1 MQFRNQTTLKVSVG
15 MKNKAAK
22 KAGDEGGEGGEE
34 ATS

>member
-22 KAGDEGGEGGEE
+22 KAEEGGEGGEE